1 MCVFFRG
8 RHFRKNSEMHY
19 LSTLVGLWSDG
30 WVYLWHFL
38 VKHYVRFA
46 IKSSSNSKWTW
57 KVQVPRLESRK
68 SNAVGSKSIQP
79 SIVITTRRR
88 YLSSPSSF
96 TYEHT
101 LSYSLHLAR
110 KKIIIENTKQKK
122 RQKVDFSRFSSKL
135 SSPPKGTIKIRETFQ
150 MWRILYFRSGSN

>member
-1 MCVFFRG
+1 MIRRWVLFLFLFSCKTLCNVVYARFVTRS
-8 RHFRKNSEMHY
+8 NSEW
-19 LSTLVGLWSDG
+19 TLKGTADLCPA
-30 WVYLWHFL
+30 
-38 VKHYVRFA
+38 R
-46 IKSSSNSKWTW
+46 
-57 KVQVPRLESRK
+57 

-110 KKIIIENTKQKK
+110 RKIIIIENTKQKK
-122 RQKVDFSRFSSKL
+122 SQKVDFSRFSSKL
-135 SSPPKGTIKIRETFQ
+135 SSPPKGTRNIRETFQ
-150 MWRILYFRSGSN
+150 MWRILYFRSGSS